1 MKISNTQ
8 LQLELQSL
16 DNAVIGGS
24 EEGHYEKIILA
35 LYDGRIGE
43 AREKSDVES
52 VCDFNSKKFRRQHC
66 NFQMQGMLENKYRWE
81 NGDFN
86 FRLYEFQIV
95 A

>member
-1 MKISNTQ
+1 MQLLVVLMKDTMK
-8 LQLELQSL
+8 
-16 DNAVIGGS
+16 
-24 EEGHYEKIILA
+24 KIRLA
-35 LYDGRIGE
+35 LYDGWIGE
-43 AREKSDVES
+43 AGEKSDVES
-52 VCDFNSKKFRRQHC
+52 VCDFNSKKFRRQYC